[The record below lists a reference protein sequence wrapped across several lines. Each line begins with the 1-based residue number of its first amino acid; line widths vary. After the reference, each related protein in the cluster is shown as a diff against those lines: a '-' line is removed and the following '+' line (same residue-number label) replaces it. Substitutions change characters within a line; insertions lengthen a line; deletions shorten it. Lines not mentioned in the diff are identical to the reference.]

1 MKKLTLKLSQK
12 KTIIRENRKKI
23 FVNFIYFSLNILT
36 VNMQNINFPDDLIR
50 TAKLV
55 VRMRPL
61 GHNHCPRLN
70 SISLN
75 SDFY

>member
-1 MKKLTLKLSQK
+1 MVSLFFLS
-12 KTIIRENRKKI
+12 IIHGLL
-23 FVNFIYFSLNILT
+23 FLYFRLNILT